1 MLCLPQTTGYA
12 ILALS
17 SLAARPGQWVTTK
30 SVVAWTRI
38 PLPQLSKLL
47 HQLLGSGFI
56 RTKPGKQGGF
66 QLSRPAHTI
75 SLLEVTQS
83 IGDYDCFSGCLLG
96 LETCSDA
103 RNCPAHTFWKAQK
116 ARIKQMLQELT
127 LEDSTRFEL
136 KISHPLANHDS
147 VTLAPPTSPS
157 SESTTQ

>member
-1 MLCLPQTTGYA
+1 MCPFIHNYCQIGTYARVETGVKLGTVLIMCLIGHYVRNQA
-12 ILALS
+12 N
-17 SLAARPGQWVTTK
+17 R
-30 SVVAWTRI
+30 
-38 PLPQLSKLL
+38 
-47 HQLLGSGFI
+47 
-56 RTKPGKQGGF
+56 GF